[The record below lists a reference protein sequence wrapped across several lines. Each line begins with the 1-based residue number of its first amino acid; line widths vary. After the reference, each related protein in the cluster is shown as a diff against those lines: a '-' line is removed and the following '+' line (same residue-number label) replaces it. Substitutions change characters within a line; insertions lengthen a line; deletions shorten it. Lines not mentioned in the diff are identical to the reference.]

1 MSVEKISLRWQN
13 HESSLRG
20 FLRDLRSASWLGD
33 VLLCAGDTEVA
44 AHGLVLAAG
53 SLQLRR
59 MLARGHARSPPCP
72 QQLIH
77 LRGVAGPVLE
87 SILTFLYEGEVSVA
101 RDQLTAFLAAAE
113 DLQINGLDQYQIS
126 EHSESQGFEDLST
139 VQSHCLDAEDN
150 AEKDI
155 EDSSDVDDPS
165 QPQGAEDFKD
175 ESDLEGTS
183 SHVQGNSKVFLEHN
197 QIDAYIEKMTIP
209 SSKGGHKVFCC
220 VICQKV
226 TRQKQ
231 EISRHI
237 EASHIETKPF
247 PCSLC
252 GALLKSRRVLHTH
265 LRSHDRAPQS
275 DEEKSF
281 KCSDCDKYFRTLR
294 VLRHHMKLH
303 RSDDE
308 TVDVNTTNNDP
319 DTADNKN
326 DFEKDIKTEASEGDP
341 SLKTSY
347 HAQTLNNGKVFLEH
361 GEIDSYVE
369 TKCIPSTT
377 MEGGMRTFSCVLCEQ
392 VARQK
397 QDIYRH
403 IESAHIETNPFSCDI
418 CGALLKTRH
427 VLYNH
432 KRSHKAKPN
441 LHEEPVICT
450 ECGKSFR
457 NKIIAKKHMKTHI
470 GVKEYQCNICEKD
483 FLERRDMIVHMK
495 RHNKDFDIICNIC
508 GKGFVERRYLKK
520 HMMKKHEEHL

>member
-113 DLQINGLDQYQIS
+113 DLQINGLNHCQT
-126 EHSESQGFEDLST
+126 SQDFENLSPG
-139 VQSHCLDAEDN
+139 QSHRLDSEDN
-150 AEKDI
+150 EEKDI

-165 QPQGAEDFKD
+165 QPQGAEDFKE
-175 ESDLEGTS
+175 ESDLEETS
-183 SHVQGNSKVFLEHN
+183 IHVQGNSKVFLEHN

-265 LRSHDRAPQS
+265 LRSHDRASQS
-275 DEEKSF
+275 DEKSF

-308 TVDVNTTNNDP
+308 TVDINTTNNDP

-326 DFEKDIKTEASEGDP
+326 DFEKDIKTEASDGDP

-377 MEGGMRTFSCVLCEQ
+377 MEGGMRTFSCVLCDQ

-432 KRSHKAKPN
+432 KRSHKDKPN
-441 LHEEPVICT
+441 LHEDPVICT
-450 ECGKSFR
+450 ECGKIFR
-457 NKIIAKKHMKTHI
+457 NKVIARKHMKTHI